1 MADHRRQTGLSS
13 GKACHVGNAETTA
26 GVFQVEGTAMCKD
39 PELEEKVRSTVWAQC
54 VCVHTCTHSERSSQD
69 WNIMTLKGRE
79 GDPSYRI
86 L

>member
-26 GVFQVEGTAMCKD
+26 GVFQVEGTAMCKG
-39 PELEEKVRSTVWAQC
+39 PELEEKVRSTVWVQC
-54 VCVHTCTHSERSSQD
+54 VCTHAHTFERSSQD
-69 WNIMTLKGRE
+69 WNIMTLEVQE